1 MKLVNKFNS
10 LAAELIIC
18 TRAMNS
24 ESPKLSSTVLWL
36 MTIFS
41 ALIVANIYYNQPL
54 LGKIATEFAV
64 SEAAVSK
71 ITVLTQL
78 GYAAGLLLIIPLGDK
93 IMRKRLILFDL
104 VLVLAVLLC
113 MATAN
118 QLWMLFVSSFL
129 LGVTSVVPQLFIP
142 MAADLSTAE
151 NRSKNLGLIM
161 SGLLLGILL
170 SRFVGGIVGDLFGWR
185 SIYWAAAGLMVIAWL
200 CIYRLFPEIKPNFTG
215 NYLSLMRSVWHL
227 AKTQPVLRLAAFR
240 GAMGFGS
247 LCGIFTTL
255 AFHLEQPPFEAGPSI
270 AGSFGLVGAAGALSA
285 AFVGQLTKRWEV
297 NKIILISLCIL
308 LGSWLFTYF
317 GGNTYIGLIIG
328 IILIDLGLQSTHIM
342 NQSDFFSIKTTAT
355 SRLNTVYMVSYF
367 IGGSLGSWF
376 AAYAWEFAGWGGVC
390 AVGVGFASLALLAHL
405 RCANKLKRN

>member
-1 MKLVNKFNS
+1 
-10 LAAELIIC
+10 
-18 TRAMNS
+18 MNS
-24 ESPKLSSTVLWL
+24 INSKLSSTVLWL

-54 LGKIATEFAV
+54 LGKIAAEFGV

-78 GYAAGLLLIIPLGDK
+78 GYAFGLLLIIPLGDK
-93 IMRKRLILFDL
+93 MMRKRLILIDL
-104 VLVLAVLLC
+104 VFVFIVLIW
-113 MATAN
+113 MAAAS
-118 QLWMLFVSSFL
+118 QLWMLFVASFL

-142 MAADLSTAE
+142 MAADLSSPE
-151 NRSKNLGLIM
+151 NRAKNLGLIM

-170 SRFVGGIVGDLFGWR
+170 SRFVGGIVGDLWGWR
-185 SIYWAAAGLMVIAWL
+185 SIYWTASILMIFSWI
-200 CIYRLFPEIKPNFTG
+200 CIYRLFPEIKPNFKG
-215 NYLSLMRSVWHL
+215 NYLSLMRSVWEL

-255 AFHLEQPPFEAGPSI
+255 AFHLEQAPFHAGPSV

-285 AFVGQLTKRWEV
+285 AFVGRLTKRLEV
-297 NKIILISLCIL
+297 NRIILIALCVL

-317 GGNTYIGLIIG
+317 GGYTYIGLIIG
-328 IILIDLGLQSTHIM
+328 IVLIDLGLQSTHIM
-342 NQSDFFSIKTTAT
+342 NQSDFFAIKTTAT

-367 IGGSLGSWF
+367 IGGSLGSWL
-376 AAYAWEFAGWGGVC
+376 AAYAWEFAGWSGVC
-390 AVGVGFASLALLAHL
+390 IVGSTFALLALTAHL
-405 RCANKLKRN
+405 LFGNRLKRG